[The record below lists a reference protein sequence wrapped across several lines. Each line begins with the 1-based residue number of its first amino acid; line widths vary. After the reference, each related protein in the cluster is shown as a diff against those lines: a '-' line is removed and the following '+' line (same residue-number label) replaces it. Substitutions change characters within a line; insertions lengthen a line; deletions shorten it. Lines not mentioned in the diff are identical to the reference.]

1 MLVLGYY
8 YSAGPTTFTLPVSLS
23 PSSVM
28 CSHVS
33 PNNANVHAA
42 AMPDERILL
51 VTGIPSKQ
59 CTSEYLYSLFGAYGG
74 IQQIR
79 IGSSFITKGCAIVVY
94 EQCEAA
100 NNAVGAL
107 NEYALSKDR
116 ILRVSV
122 YEEERDKKALERRKR
137 KREMQAEY
145 KKHIA
150 NVAQAADEPDR

>member
-8 YSAGPTTFTLPVSLS
+8 YSARPTTFTLPVSLS

-145 KKHIA
+145 KRHIT